1 MREAYYEHHPVEDIE
16 PLPESEYREMAIR
29 CLAMMRA
36 MRDHIRGARS
46 LDVGLTAVE
55 IAMGWQDKSISYL
68 ADLLHIERATLSASA
83 RSFAAKTTL
92 PLSLVMRSSSA
103 SVSYSNARK
112 RNLKPPCKTKQPK
125 P

>member
-1 MREAYYEHHPVEDIE
+1 MREPSYEHHPVEDLE

-55 IAMGWQDKSISYL
+55 IAMGWHDKSIAFL
-68 ADLLHIERATLSASA
+68 ADKLRIERATLSASA
-83 RSFAAKTTL
+83 RIFAAKTTI
-92 PLSLVMRSSSA
+92 PISMVMRSPAASA
-103 SVSYSNARK
+103 SYSAARK
-112 RNLKPPCKTKQPK
+112 RTLKPPCKTKP
-125 P
+125 